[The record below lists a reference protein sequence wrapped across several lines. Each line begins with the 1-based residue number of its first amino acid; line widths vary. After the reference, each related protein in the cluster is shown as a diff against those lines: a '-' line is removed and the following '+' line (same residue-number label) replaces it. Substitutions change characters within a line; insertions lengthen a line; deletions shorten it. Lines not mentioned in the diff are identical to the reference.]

1 MDFCTIDFL
10 KYFLFFNVPEI
21 HFFFP
26 NYIFLNTI
34 LKDFFFGGDVDHF
47 LTLYWI
53 CYNIVSAL
61 CSTFLVMRHVES

>member
-47 LTLYWI
+47 LTLY
-53 CYNIVSAL
+53 
-61 CSTFLVMRHVES
+61 